1 MSFTA
6 EVKDELSRIEP
17 ISDEVARAE
26 LSALLRVCGT
36 LSFHGT
42 GRYSLKVQT
51 ETGAVARAV
60 VQLTHRYVGLETSLT
75 VRRSVQRKTR
85 NYLIEIVDDGRLT
98 EELVRLGILVPGRG
112 LAPGVQAELVDT
124 PETARAFVRG
134 AFMAAGFVADPRG
147 DFHLEIAVTGER
159 FAHDIA
165 DLVDSMGVHGRLNHR
180 RGAYAV
186 YLKSYEDVKRVL
198 TVMGAERC
206 AESVERYRKLKS
218 VKNQVNR
225 KVNAELA
232 NERRASRSG
241 ADQLHLVRRV
251 EAEIGLDALPQA
263 LREFCELRELNP
275 EMSLADLGAKCHPVA
290 SKSAMYHRVLRLQR
304 LLREAEA
311 VKVTSAQAEVAEE
324 GVADAA
330 AETVEA

>member
-6 EVKDELSRIEP
+6 EVKDELSRSEP
-17 ISDEVARAE
+17 TSQEVARAE

-60 VQLTHRYVGLETSLT
+60 MQLTHRYVGLQTSLT

-85 NYLIEIVDDGRLT
+85 NYLIEILDGGTLT
-98 EELVRLGILVPGRG
+98 DELVSLGILVPGRG
-112 LAPGVQAELVDT
+112 LAHGVPTELFER
-124 PETARAFVRG
+124 PELAHAFVRG

-165 DLVDSMGVHGRLNHR
+165 RLVEQMGVHGRLNHR
-180 RGAYAV
+180 RGAFAV
-186 YLKSYEDVKRVL
+186 YLKSYEDVRRVL
-198 TVMGAERC
+198 TVMGARRC
-206 AESVERYRKLKS
+206 ADSVDRYRQLKS
-218 VKNQVNR
+218 VKNEVNR

-241 ADQLHLVRRV
+241 ADQLHLIRRV
-251 EAEIGLDALPQA
+251 RDEIGLDDLPQA
-263 LREFCELRELNP
+263 LREFCELREQNP
-275 EMSLADLGAKCHPVA
+275 EKSLTDLGGMCRPPA

-304 LLREAEA
+304 LLAETEDQRAAAAADRESAEGVESIAEA
-311 VKVTSAQAEVAEE
+311 
-324 GVADAA
+324 
-330 AETVEA
+330 